1 MPVPRPD
8 PRALALLPGAS
19 QRLVRTVDGL
29 ADRDWKEDSGL
40 PGWSRA
46 HVVAHLALNAEGLTG
61 ALTGVT
67 AGEPAPMYRSP
78 EARDQDIAELATAAP
93 GHLRDRLLGAITRFD
108 DALGALPDDAWHTT
122 LERTPGGRT
131 FVAAEVVDMRLR
143 EVEIHHADLA
153 ASYSWSDWGD
163 EFALLLVE
171 ALLPRVDGTTAL
183 VAVASDLDRSWT
195 IGDGGPTVTGPAAA
209 LGWWLTGRGDGAGL
223 TSEGGRPPRI
233 GAW

>member
-8 PRALALLPGAS
+8 PRALALLPKAS

-29 ADRDWKEDSGL
+29 PDAAWAEPSGL

-61 ALTGVT
+61 ALAGVA
-67 AGEPAPMYRSP
+67 AGDATPMYRSS
-78 EARDQDIAELATAAP
+78 EARDEDIEDLATAAP

-108 DALGALPDDAWHTT
+108 DALGAVPDDAWSTR
-122 LERTPGGRT
+122 LERTPGGRA
-131 FVAAEVVDMRLR
+131 FVAAEVADMRLR

-153 ASYSWSDWGD
+153 ATYSWSDWGD
-163 EFALLLVE
+163 DFALLLVE
-171 ALLPRVDGTTAL
+171 ALLPRVDGTTGL
-183 VAVASDLDRSWT
+183 VVVASNLDRSWT

>member
-8 PRALALLPGAS
+8 PRALALLPRAS

-29 ADRDWKEDSGL
+29 PDAAWVEASGL
-40 PGWSRA
+40 PDWSRA

-61 ALTGVT
+61 ALTGM
-67 AGEPAPMYRSP
+67 AGGEPAPMYRSG
-78 EARDQDIAELATAAP
+78 EARDEDIVDLAAAAP
-93 GHLRDRLLGAITRFD
+93 SHLRDRLLGAITRFD
-108 DALGALPDDAWHTT
+108 DALGAVPQDAWDTP

-131 FVAAEVVDMRLR
+131 FLAAEVADMRLR

-183 VAVASDLDRSWT
+183 AVVASDLDRSWT
-195 IGDGGPTVTGPAAA
+195 IGNGGPTVTGPTAA